1 MKTATHLLA
10 ALFLDTILC
19 CCLGCESDT
28 MFENNIKVELLEN
41 GEIIRTWYTNEYT
54 LQQYD
59 HHIRFK
65 DSNGQRVSIHTTKTI
80 ILTKEHAKKN
90 P

>member
-1 MKTATHLLA
+1 MKTTTYLLS
-10 ALFLDTILC
+10 ALILGIIIS
-19 CCLGCESDT
+19 CCLGCDSDP

-65 DSNGQRVSIHTTKTI
+65 DSNGQRVSIHTTKTV
-80 ILTKEHAKKN
+80 ILTREHAKKN